1 MNGDPIAKR
10 FMRSIEHLIE
20 KVERVSWDSELQGA
34 QLIQENVRQNE
45 QQQPPRSEDPSREG
59 GGQQLDSGSD
69 GVS

>member
-34 QLIQENVRQNE
+34 QLLPENVRQNGR
-45 QQQPPRSEDPSREG
+45 QQTSRSGEPSRG
-59 GGQQLDSGSD
+59 DGGQQPDAGSGLS
-69 GVS
+69 